1 MPEWLGN
8 NDISMY
14 STHNEGRS
22 VIAERFIRPLKAK
35 IYKKMTANGGKSC
48 LSYFNKLV
56 DEYHKSY
63 NHSINKNLF
72 VLIIL
77 FWLVKLRQILKLL
90 SLKLMTELELLNVK
104 IFLIKVTLKIG
115 KEIYLLLNLCWKVIL
130 GNI

>member
-1 MPEWLGN
+1 MPEWLAN

-63 NHSINKNLF
+63 NHSINKKSICADYS
-72 VLIIL
+72 VL
-77 FWLVKLRQILKLL
+77 
-90 SLKLMTELELLNVK
+90 TGK
-104 IFLIKVTLKIG
+104 IETNPKAAKFKINDRVRIT
-115 KEIYLLLNLCWKVIL
+115 KCK
-130 GNI
+130 NIFNKGYSENW